1 METVL
6 KVIRI
11 EVRVDIIKMNEV
23 AEREDDQ

>member
-11 EVRVDIIKMNEV
+11 EMRVDIIKMDEV

>member
-23 AEREDDQ
+23 AQREDYQ

>member
-23 AEREDDQ
+23 AERDDDQ